1 MFKNIVVATDG
12 SKHSEN
18 AASIGLEIAKLTSG
32 KVTTLYIADS
42 GRYIVPV
49 DVSYNIAD
57 DVIKSVKRSVLDEGE
72 AALRRVEE
80 KALEAG
86 VPVESKLVEGNPAD
100 DIIKTAGELGAD
112 LIVMG
117 SIGKTG
123 IEKFLLGSVAEKVVR
138 NSKIPVLVVR

>member
-18 AASIGLEIAKLTSG
+18 ASSIGLEIAKLTSG